1 MLVSN
6 DYKIVALRYERNL
19 EEQQID
25 NSANVENLKEKY
37 TEILLWALDELE
49 TNDISVDDR
58 IATSDDSKKTVKNSP
73 RPVTAMKAKQPT
85 ILSIKP
91 AAKLTTVSE
100 TSAAATATEAVEQT
114 IGRKYIVHSKFPLLI
129 NDYFHDFQ
137 NAKLVKNLCLLQNY
151 QIKFAMQKPQQFHSM
166 LVRSY
171 CRLLD
176 SYMSLN

>member
-25 NSANVENLKEKY
+25 KPANVEKLKEKY
-37 TEILLWALDELE
+37 TEILLWALNELE

-58 IATSDDSKKTVKNSP
+58 IAIKNDDSKNAVKNSP
-73 RPVTAMKAKQPT
+73 RPDTAMKTKQPT

-91 AAKLTTVSE
+91 ATKLTTVSE
-100 TSAAATATEAVEQT
+100 TSEAKATETVEET
-114 IGRKYIVHSKFPLLI
+114 TGRKYVVHSKFPLLI

-151 QIKFAMQKPQQFHSM
+151 QIRFAMEKPQQFHSM

-176 SYMSLN
+176 SYTF